1 MTCEPITEAREAAA
15 PNKAAVMAPDYQI
28 QRQAEAARALRES
41 LAKLG
46 ETDPD
51 LILDMTEGETSL
63 FECIDALLLRIAS
76 DKALV
81 VGTDS
86 VIADLEARK
95 RRVEKRIEFDRGL
108 IEQAMA
114 IAELPKIERPAA
126 TLSLANRPPALRV
139 DDEAAI
145 PAEFWTTG
153 APKLERKALTDALK
167 SGRTIPGAALS
178 NAAPSLTVRIK

>member
-1 MTCEPITEAREAAA
+1 MTDAKPVRA
-15 PNKAAVMAPDYQI
+15 PEYLI
-28 QRQAEAARALRES
+28 QRQAEAAAALRDS

-63 FECIDALLLRIAS
+63 FECIDALLLRMAS

-86 VIADLEARK
+86 VISDLEARK

-126 TLSLANRPPALRV
+126 TLSLSNRPPSLRIEN
-139 DDEAAI
+139 EADV
-145 PAEFWTTG
+145 PAEFWTAG
-153 APKLERKALTDALK
+153 APKLERKALTEALK
-167 SGRTIPGAALS
+167 EGRTIPGAVLS
-178 NAAPSLTVRIK
+178 NAAPSLTVRTK

>member
-1 MTCEPITEAREAAA
+1 MTDTVSEAREAAA
-15 PNKAAVMAPDYQI
+15 PNKAAAVAPDYRI
-28 QRQAEAARALRES
+28 QREAEAAKALRES
-41 LAKLG
+41 LAALG

-51 LILDMTEGETSL
+51 LLLDMTEGETSL
-63 FECIDALLLRIAS
+63 LECIDALLLRMSA

-81 VGTDS
+81 VGTEA
-86 VIADLEARK
+86 VIGDLDARK

-126 TLSLANRPPALRV
+126 TLSLASRAPSLRIES
-139 DDEAAI
+139 EADI
-145 PAEFWTTG
+145 PAEFWKAG

-167 SGRTIPGAALS
+167 EGRAIPGAVLS
-178 NAAPSLTVRIK
+178 NAAPSLTVRTK

>member
-1 MTCEPITEAREAAA
+1 MTDAKPVRA
-15 PNKAAVMAPDYQI
+15 PEYLI
-28 QRQAEAARALRES
+28 QRQAEAAAALRDS

-63 FECIDALLLRIAS
+63 FECIDALLLRMAS

-86 VIADLEARK
+86 VISDLEARK

-126 TLSLANRPPALRV
+126 TLSLANRPPSLRIEN
-139 DDEAAI
+139 EADV
-145 PAEFWTTG
+145 PAEFWTAG
-153 APKLERKALTDALK
+153 APKLERKALTEALK
-167 SGRTIPGAALS
+167 EGRTIPGAVLS
-178 NAAPSLTVRIK
+178 NAAPSLTVRTK